1 LNRNGCPESSVLGV
15 RFQPYA
21 TGAERLDDD
30 LQVDDEQAEQV
41 TGGWA
46 GGGRGGD
53 G

>member
-1 LNRNGCPESSVLGV
+1 MTTPDGSERQQSE
-15 RFQPYA
+15 